1 MNYLSYMILSGYYE
15 EHELLSWY
23 EQGDISALQYIEH
36 HSPGMTDRFK
46 KWCHQHASM
55 EDEETAMDFLDEYN
69 GLFLDTEEQSSEK
82 SNSMDYGMFEKW
94 RKDTQ
99 FLYELSSSRAALHI
113 TLWRYRNPTSLDR
126 HCCPGALNVSMEDIE
141 KWWNV
146 VDFLNYENNGHFQ
159 PIRLDVNALGMAI
172 KQICLQYI

>member
-1 MNYLSYMILSGYYE
+1 MILSGYYE

-36 HSPGMTDRFK
+36 HSPGMGDRFK

-55 EDEETAMDFLDEYN
+55 EDEAAAMDFLDEYN
-69 GLFLDTEEQSSEK
+69 GLFLDSEELSTEK
-82 SNSMDYGMFEKW
+82 SNSIDNEMFENW

-99 FLYELSSSRAALHI
+99 LLNDLCSSHAALHI
-113 TLWRYRNPTSLDR
+113 SLWRYRNPISHDK
-126 HCCPGALNVSMEDIE
+126 HCCAGVLNVSMEDIE

-146 VDFLNYENNGHFQ
+146 VDFLNFENNGHFQ
-159 PIRLDVNALGMAI
+159 PIRLDENTLDKAI
-172 KQICLQYI
+172 KQICQQYI